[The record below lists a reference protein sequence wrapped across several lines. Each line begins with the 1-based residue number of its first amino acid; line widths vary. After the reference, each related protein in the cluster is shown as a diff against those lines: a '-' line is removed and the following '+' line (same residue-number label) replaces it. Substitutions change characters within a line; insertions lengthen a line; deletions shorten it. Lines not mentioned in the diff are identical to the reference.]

1 MAAGVGDD
9 LCKKRTHMKEKLR
22 TISVV
27 YLQKADIDTLKLSF
41 SWDYLI
47 TKSTSKDSKKEKFC
61 TYVYI

>member
-1 MAAGVGDD
+1 
-9 LCKKRTHMKEKLR
+9 MKEKLR